1 MKRLVIYFHY
11 DPAGCID
18 TACRIAVQA
27 MQKYGKVIFVTNG
40 ALAPAD
46 RVWVRQSGA
55 GCIERDNTGFDV
67 GAYREAL
74 LTIGREALAE
84 YEELVLMNYTLAGP
98 VCELQAMFE
107 AMQARPALDF
117 WGLTRHY
124 AMKSP
129 RFGGN
134 VPEHIQSHFLAL
146 RPRLFTSDDFW
157 RYWQEMPLPK
167 SYEESVIRHE
177 TRFTPYFAAKGYT
190 WDTYVQTEDMR
201 GVFINP
207 IMACPRELLEKR
219 GCPFFK
225 RRSLFTPYG
234 DELRRTDGMAAR
246 ELCGYLHEKTS
257 FPLDLLLVSLLK
269 TQPLAAL
276 SKNLHWLY
284 VVGMPTQTQADPAV
298 LGLRLIRYALP
309 ETDPVTDWY
318 TRQAA
323 AQADALMEQAAIWF
337 EKQPLLGIL
346 SPSVP
351 LYAGCTAAQRRQWLA
366 EKESLQ
372 SQAQVPVGEE
382 PLPAPNCGWML
393 VRESA
398 FPQGIPDC
406 KNQHDA
412 WRLALIAQANG
423 AYAASFETA
432 AQAVARADILNV
444 YETAAAQPAAVA
456 KQLGRLIKHRLQT
469 K

>member
-27 MQKYGKVIFVTNG
+27 VQKYGKVIFVTNG

-55 GCIERDNTGFDV
+55 GCIERENTGFDV

-84 YEELVLMNYTLAGP
+84 YEEIILMNYTLAGP
-98 VCELQAMFE
+98 VCELQPMFE

-201 GVFINP
+201 GVFVNP

-234 DELRRTDGMAAR
+234 DELRA
-246 ELCGYLHEKTS
+246 YLHEETS

-269 TQPLAAL
+269 TQPLAVL
-276 SKNLHWLY
+276 SKNLHWRY

-309 ETDPVTDWY
+309 KTDAVTDWY

-351 LYAGCTAAQRRQWLA
+351 LYAGCAAAQRRQWLA

-372 SQAQVPVGEE
+372 SQAKVPVGEE

-398 FPQGIPDC
+398 FPQGVPDC

-432 AQAVARADILNV
+432 SQAVARADILNA